1 MTLDETLA
9 AIEAVESKA
18 TKGPWMRGFEHE
30 SKGVVVSARP
40 SDHPATIDR
49 APCICTVRKAGAI
62 YCPPSTCAE
71 SDANLDFIPHSRNI
85 LPPLLRLVRR
95 QAEEIAEHRACDNGS
110 GAEASYSISWER
122 LLAATD
128 LATAELVKAWEE
140 GK

>member
-18 TKGPWMRGFEHE
+18 WKDPTEIG
-30 SKGVVVSARP
+30 
-40 SDHPATIDR
+40 I
-49 APCICTVRKAGAI
+49 RKA
-62 YCPPSTCAE
+62 YRLLPS
-71 SDANLDFIPHSRNI
+71 
-85 LPPLLRLVRR
+85 LLRLVRR

-128 LATAELVKAWEE
+128 LATAELVKAWE
-140 GK
+140 GRK